1 MMNLRSVKTRNRLS
15 KIGLAFVVILMILVV
30 GFPLFWMA
38 MSSFKPS
45 EELFKMPPSVL
56 PKNWSLQWYYD
67 AFSKPEV
74 TRYFLNSLL
83 VSGATMIINVI
94 FGTFAAYSLVR
105 YEYTGRKIIMMGVL
119 AAYCIPPIMLMV
131 PLYRIIANMGLKDS
145 YWGIIIGHLTV
156 TFPFTVWLLM
166 SFYRK
171 IPKSLDEAALVD
183 GANDFQVFWHVDLP
197 LCRAGILSTGIM
209 AFILSWNEFLLSSVL
224 ISHDYMKTLTVGMS
238 TYISSTEINWGVLM
252 ALGTATTI
260 PIVILFTAIQ
270 KYFVEGMTAGAV
282 KG

>member
-1 MMNLRSVKTRNRLS
+1 MNLRSVKLRTRLE
-15 KIGLAFVVILMILVV
+15 KIGLGIIIAVMLCIV
-30 GFPLFWMA
+30 GLPLAWMA
-38 MSSFKPS
+38 LSSFKPS
-45 EELFKMPPSVL
+45 VELFKMPPSIL
-56 PKNWSLQWYYD
+56 PKDWDLVWYRD
-67 AFSKPEV
+67 AFSNDEV
-74 TRYFLNSLL
+74 VRYFVNSLII
-83 VSGATMIINVI
+83 SGSAMIVDVV

-105 YEYTGRKIIMMGVL
+105 FEYTGRKAIMMGVL

-131 PLYRIIANMGLKDS
+131 PLCRIIAGMGLKDS
-145 YWGIIIGHLTV
+145 YIGIIIGHLTV
-156 TFPFTVWLLM
+156 TFPFTVWMLM
-166 SFYRK
+166 PFFRK
-171 IPKSLDEAALVD
+171 IPKVLDEAALVD
-183 GANDFQVFWHVDLP
+183 GASSTQVFFKVDLP
-197 LCRAGILSTGIM
+197 LTISGILSTGIM

-260 PIVILFTAIQ
+260 PIVLLFTAIQ

>member
-1 MMNLRSVKTRNRLS
+1 MNLHSKRSRERRAKIRLA
-15 KIGLAFVVILMILVV
+15 ILIAIMVVLVGL
-30 GFPLFWMA
+30 PLIWMA
-38 MSSFKPS
+38 LSSFKPS
-45 EELFKMPPSVL
+45 TELFKMPPSVL
-56 PKNWSLQWYYD
+56 PENWSLDWYRE
-67 AFSKPEV
+67 AFQNDEV
-74 TRYFLNSLL
+74 IRYFINSLII
-83 VSGATMIINVI
+83 SGAAMIVDVV

-105 YEYTGRKIIMMGVL
+105 FQYTGRKTIMMGVL

-131 PLYRIIANMGLKDS
+131 PLYRIITSMGLKDS
-145 YWGIIIGHLTV
+145 YIGIIIGHLTV

-166 SFYRK
+166 SFFRK
-171 IPKSLDEAALVD
+171 VPKVLDEAALVD
-183 GANDFQVFWHVDLP
+183 GAGSMQIFALVDLP
-197 LCRAGILSTGIM
+197 LCISGILSTGIM

>member
-1 MMNLRSVKTRNRLS
+1 MNLHSMKTRERVAKIRLT
-15 KIGLAFVVILMILVV
+15 IIIAIIVVLVGL
-30 GFPLFWMA
+30 PLIWMA
-38 MSSFKPS
+38 LSSFKPS
-45 EELFKMPPSVL
+45 TELFKMPPSVL
-56 PKNWSLQWYYD
+56 PKEWSLGWYAD
-67 AFSKPEV
+67 AFQSDEV
-74 TRYFLNSLL
+74 IRYFVNSLII
-83 VSGATMIINVI
+83 SGATMIVDVV

-105 YEYTGRKIIMMGVL
+105 FQYTGRKTIMMGVL
-119 AAYCIPPIMLMV
+119 TAYCIPPIMLMV
-131 PLYRIIANMGLKDS
+131 PLYRIISSMGLKDS
-145 YWGIIIGHLTV
+145 YIGIVIGHLTV

-166 SFYRK
+166 SFFRK
-171 IPKSLDEAALVD
+171 VPKVLDEAALVD
-183 GANDFQVFWHVDLP
+183 GASSMQIFALVDLP
-197 LCRAGILSTGIM
+197 LCVSGILSTGIM

>member
-1 MMNLRSVKTRNRLS
+1 MNLHSVKTRTRLA
-15 KIGLAFVVILMILVV
+15 KIGLSMIVAIMIAIV
-30 GFPLFWMA
+30 GFPLAWMA
-38 MSSFKPS
+38 LSSFKPS
-45 EELFKMPPSVL
+45 TELFKMPPSIF
-56 PKNWSLQWYYD
+56 PENWSLEWYEE

-74 TRYFLNSLL
+74 IRYFLNSLL
-83 VSGATMIINVI
+83 ISGVTMLIDVI

-119 AAYCIPPIMLMV
+119 AAYCIPPIMLMI
-131 PLYRIIANMGLKDS
+131 PLYRIISSLGMKNTYL
-145 YWGIIIGHLTV
+145 GIIIGHLTT

-166 SFYRK
+166 SFFRK

-183 GANDFQVFWHVDLP
+183 GANDLQVFWRVDLP
-197 LCRAGILSTGIM
+197 LCRSGILSTGIM

-224 ISHDYMKTLTVGMS
+224 ITNDGMKTLTVGMS

>member
-1 MMNLRSVKTRNRLS
+1 M
-15 KIGLAFVVILMILVV
+15 
-30 GFPLFWMA
+30 
-38 MSSFKPS
+38 
-45 EELFKMPPSVL
+45 
-56 PKNWSLQWYYD
+56 
-67 AFSKPEV
+67 
-74 TRYFLNSLL
+74 
-83 VSGATMIINVI
+83 I

-105 YEYTGRKIIMMGVL
+105 FEYTGRKTIMMGVL

-131 PLYRIIANMGLKDS
+131 PLYRIIAGMGLKDS
-145 YWGIIIGHLTV
+145 YLGIIIGHLTV
-156 TFPFTVWLLM
+156 TFPFSVWLLM
-166 SFYRK
+166 SFFRK
-171 IPKSLDEAALVD
+171 IPRVLDEAALVD
-183 GANDFQVFWHVDLP
+183 GAGSMQTFVLVDLP
-197 LCRAGILSTGIM
+197 LCISGILSTGIM

>member
-1 MMNLRSVKTRNRLS
+1 MNLQSVKTRTRLE
-15 KIGLAFVVILMILVV
+15 KIGLYVIVVIMIGFVGLPLV
-30 GFPLFWMA
+30 WMA
-38 MSSFKPS
+38 LSSFKPS
-45 EELFKMPPSVL
+45 VELFKMPPSIL
-56 PKNWSLQWYYD
+56 PKDWSLVWYRD
-67 AFSKPEV
+67 AFSNDEV
-74 TRYFLNSLL
+74 VRYFMNSLII
-83 VSGATMIINVI
+83 SGSAMIVDVI

-105 YEYTGRKIIMMGVL
+105 FEYTGRKSIMMGVL

-131 PLYRIIANMGLKDS
+131 PLCRIIAGMGLKDS
-145 YWGIIIGHLTV
+145 YIGIIIGHLTV
-156 TFPFTVWLLM
+156 TFPFTVWMLM
-166 SFYRK
+166 PFFRK
-171 IPKSLDEAALVD
+171 IPKVLDEAALVD
-183 GANDFQVFWHVDLP
+183 GANSAQVFFQVDLP
-197 LCRAGILSTGIM
+197 LAISGILSTGIM

-260 PIVILFTAIQ
+260 PIVFLFTAIQ

>member
-1 MMNLRSVKTRNRLS
+1 MNLRSVKLRSRIEKT
-15 KIGLAFVVILMILVV
+15 GLAVIIAIMACVV
-30 GFPLFWMA
+30 GLPLAWMA
-38 MSSFKPS
+38 LSSFKPS
-45 EELFKMPPSVL
+45 VELFKMPPAIL
-56 PKNWSLQWYYD
+56 PKDWSLVWYRD
-67 AFSKPEV
+67 AFSNDEV
-74 TRYFLNSLL
+74 IRYFVNSLII
-83 VSGATMIINVI
+83 SGATMLVDVV
-94 FGTFAAYSLVR
+94 FGTFAAYSLIR
-105 YEYTGRKIIMMGVL
+105 FEYTGRRAIMMGVL

-131 PLYRIIANMGLKDS
+131 PLCRIIAAMGLKDS
-145 YWGIIIGHLTV
+145 YIGIIIGHLTV

-166 SFYRK
+166 SFFRK
-171 IPKSLDEAALVD
+171 IPKVLDEAALVD
-183 GANDFQVFWHVDLP
+183 GATPLQTFFRVDLP
-197 LCRAGILSTGIM
+197 LCVSGVLSTGIM

>member
-1 MMNLRSVKTRNRLS
+1 MNLHSVKLRTRLE
-15 KIGLAFVVILMILVV
+15 KIGLAIIIVLMLGVV
-30 GFPLFWMA
+30 GLPLIWMA
-38 MSSFKPS
+38 LSSFKPS
-45 EELFKMPPSVL
+45 VELFKMPPSIL
-56 PKNWSLQWYYD
+56 PKDWDLVWYRD
-67 AFSKPEV
+67 AFSNDEV
-74 TRYFLNSLL
+74 IRYFINSLII
-83 VSGATMIINVI
+83 SGAAMVIDVI

-105 YEYTGRKIIMMGVL
+105 FEYTGRKAIMMGVL

-131 PLYRIIANMGLKDS
+131 PLCRIIAGMGLKDS
-145 YWGIIIGHLTV
+145 YIGIIIGHLTV
-156 TFPFTVWLLM
+156 TFPFSVWLLM
-166 SFYRK
+166 TFFRK
-171 IPKSLDEAALVD
+171 IPKVLDEAALVD
-183 GANDFQVFWHVDLP
+183 GATSIQIFALVDLP
-197 LCRAGILSTGIM
+197 LCISGILSTGIM

-260 PIVILFTAIQ
+260 PIVLLFTAIQ

>member
-1 MMNLRSVKTRNRLS
+1 MNLHSVKTRTRLA
-15 KIGLAFVVILMILVV
+15 KIGLSMIVAIMIAIV
-30 GFPLFWMA
+30 GFPLAWMTL
-38 MSSFKPS
+38 SSFKPS
-45 EELFKMPPSVL
+45 TELFKMPPSIF
-56 PKNWSLQWYYD
+56 PENWSLEWYEE

-74 TRYFLNSLL
+74 IRYFLNSLL
-83 VSGATMIINVI
+83 ISGVTMLIDVI

-119 AAYCIPPIMLMV
+119 AAYCIPPIMLMI
-131 PLYRIIANMGLKDS
+131 PLYRIISSLGMKNTYL
-145 YWGIIIGHLTV
+145 GIIIGHLTT

-166 SFYRK
+166 SFFRK

-183 GANDFQVFWHVDLP
+183 GANDLQVFWRVDLP
-197 LCRAGILSTGIM
+197 LCRSGILSTGIM

-224 ISHDYMKTLTVGMS
+224 ITNDGMKTLTVGMS

>member
-1 MMNLRSVKTRNRLS
+1 MNLHSVKLRTRLE
-15 KIGLAFVVILMILVV
+15 KIGLGIIIAVMLGIV
-30 GFPLFWMA
+30 GLPLAWMA
-38 MSSFKPS
+38 LSSFKPS
-45 EELFKMPPSVL
+45 VELFKMPPSIL
-56 PKNWSLQWYYD
+56 PKNWDLVWYRD
-67 AFSKPEV
+67 AFSNDEV
-74 TRYFLNSLL
+74 VRYFVNSLII
-83 VSGATMIINVI
+83 SGSAMIVDVV

-105 YEYTGRKIIMMGVL
+105 FEYTGRKAIMMGVL

-131 PLYRIIANMGLKDS
+131 PLCRIIASMGLKDS
-145 YWGIIIGHLTV
+145 YIGIIIGHLTV
-156 TFPFTVWLLM
+156 TFPFTVWMLM
-166 SFYRK
+166 PFFRK
-171 IPKSLDEAALVD
+171 IPKVLDEAALVD
-183 GANDFQVFWHVDLP
+183 GARSTQVFFKVDLP
-197 LCRAGILSTGIM
+197 LTISGILSTGIM

-260 PIVILFTAIQ
+260 PIIFLFTAIQ

>member
-1 MMNLRSVKTRNRLS
+1 MNLRSVKLRTRLE
-15 KIGLAFVVILMILVV
+15 KIGLGIIIAVMLCIV
-30 GFPLFWMA
+30 GLPLAWMA
-38 MSSFKPS
+38 LSSFKPS
-45 EELFKMPPSVL
+45 VELFKMPPSIL
-56 PKNWSLQWYYD
+56 PKDWDLVWYRD
-67 AFSKPEV
+67 AFSNDEV
-74 TRYFLNSLL
+74 VRYFVNSLII
-83 VSGATMIINVI
+83 SGSAMIVDVV

-105 YEYTGRKIIMMGVL
+105 FEYTGRKAIMMGVL

-131 PLYRIIANMGLKDS
+131 PLCRIIAGMGLKDS
-145 YWGIIIGHLTV
+145 YIGIIIGHLTV
-156 TFPFTVWLLM
+156 TFPFTVWMLM
-166 SFYRK
+166 PFFRK
-171 IPKSLDEAALVD
+171 IPKVLDEAALVD
-183 GANDFQVFWHVDLP
+183 GASSTQVFFKVDLP
-197 LCRAGILSTGIM
+197 LTISGILSTGIM

-260 PIVILFTAIQ
+260 PIIFLFTAIQ

>member
-1 MMNLRSVKTRNRLS
+1 MNLRSVKLRSRIEKT
-15 KIGLAFVVILMILVV
+15 GLAVIMIVMACVV
-30 GFPLFWMA
+30 GLPLAWMA
-38 MSSFKPS
+38 LSSFKPS
-45 EELFKMPPSVL
+45 VELFKMPPAIF
-56 PKNWSLQWYYD
+56 PKDWSLVWYRD
-67 AFSKPEV
+67 AFSNDEV
-74 TRYFLNSLL
+74 VRYFINSLII
-83 VSGATMIINVI
+83 SGATMLVDVI
-94 FGTFAAYSLVR
+94 FGTFAAYSLIR
-105 YEYTGRKIIMMGVL
+105 FEYTGRRAIMMGVL

-131 PLYRIIANMGLKDS
+131 PLCRIIAAMGLKDS
-145 YWGIIIGHLTV
+145 YIGIIIGHLTV

-166 SFYRK
+166 SFFRK
-171 IPKSLDEAALVD
+171 IPKVLDEAALVD
-183 GANDFQVFWHVDLP
+183 GATPLQTFFRVDLP
-197 LCRAGILSTGIM
+197 LCVSGVLSTGIM